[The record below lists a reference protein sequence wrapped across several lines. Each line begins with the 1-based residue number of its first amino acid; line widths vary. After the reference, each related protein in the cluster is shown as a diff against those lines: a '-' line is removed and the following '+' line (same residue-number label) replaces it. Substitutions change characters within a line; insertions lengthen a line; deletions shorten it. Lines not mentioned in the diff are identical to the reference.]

1 MHRFFLSWNVVPSVA
16 RRQQRPVLK
25 RDKRNGQGGGR
36 VELATLS
43 PGGFSLGKGEI
54 LAGAGRCPAPSS
66 RHYRV
71 RGHGRATAPPAGE
84 GEPGANSA
92 PCRSGGNHR
101 AFLPGRG
108 PTALPAGCA
117 RNCTKGKGQE
127 TAVAGFVAPC
137 VCPVVHAHASK
148 ELVFLS
154 LYLCLK
160 AP

>member
-54 LAGAGRCPAPSS
+54 LARAGRCPAPSS

-92 PCRSGGNHR
+92 PCRSGGT
-101 AFLPGRG
+101 
-108 PTALPAGCA
+108 TAPSCLAGGQQRSLPAVPGTVPRAKA
-117 RNCTKGKGQE
+117 RRQ
-127 TAVAGFVAPC
+127 
-137 VCPVVHAHASK
+137 
-148 ELVFLS
+148 LS
-154 LYLCLK
+154 LGLWRRVFALLYMHMLVK
-160 AP
+160 NWYSFPYIFV

>member
-92 PCRSGGNHR
+92 PCRSGGEPPR
-101 AFLPGRG
+101 LLAWPG
-108 PTALPAGCA
+108 A
-117 RNCTKGKGQE
+117 NS
-127 TAVAGFVAPC
+127 APC
-137 VCPVVHAHASK
+137 RLCQELYQGQRPGDSCRWVCGSV
-148 ELVFLS
+148 
-154 LYLCLK
+154 CL
-160 AP
+160 PCCTCTC